1 MTEWIQHQ
9 FAVLKALPMWIS
21 FTGCALIAAGGS
33 LAAYAVAERLCNAR
47 TYAITPTR
55 AMELLFA
62 GVLISLF
69 SPIAM
74 RIVNGA
80 IYSYQF
86 DVALLFY
93 FGPLIP
99 LGVWL
104 VGVIIVGR
112 VMVASKPELEGGEA
126 RDQYRY
132 NLEEIG
138 RSRYGLHITPRHHK
152 RCCRIFRMQV
162 FWRKPSISNVGV
174 MARSTLKTCLISEL
188 QSGDTVEIVTPNQKL
203 AKLVEWMA
211 ATGMPAGYTIASIE
225 RRLGR
230 VTMMLGYLSG
240 CGWSWRTALKNP
252 LVRGFEITR
261 S

>member
-1 MTEWIQHQ
+1 MTEWIEHQ
-9 FAVLKALPMWIS
+9 LWVLKALPVWIS
-21 FTGCALIAAGGS
+21 FTGCALIATGCS
-33 LAAYAVAERLCNAR
+33 LAAYAAAERLCNVR

-62 GVLISLF
+62 GIVISLF

-74 RIVNGA
+74 RMSNGA
-80 IYSYQF
+80 IYSYQY

-99 LGVWL
+99 LGVWM

-112 VMVASKPELEGGEA
+112 IMVASKPVREGHEA
-126 RDQYRY
+126 RNQYRY

-138 RSRYGLHITPRHHK
+138 RSRFGLHITPRHHK
-152 RCCRIFRMQV
+152 GWCRILRLQV
-162 FWRKPSISNVGV
+162 FWRKSTISNVGV
-174 MARSTLKTCLISEL
+174 LAKNTLKASLISAL
-188 QSGDTVEIVTPNQKL
+188 QPGDTVEIVTPNRKL
-203 AKLVEWMA
+203 ANFVRWMA
-211 ATGMPAGYTIASIE
+211 ATGMPAGYTITSIE

-230 VTMMLGYLSG
+230 VTMVLGCLTG
-240 CGWSWRTALKNP
+240 CDWTLRTALTNP